1 LLENAVRYGGAAKV
15 SWATHGSNLVL
26 KVDDNGPGIPT
37 DQLEKVFDPFYRLE
51 QSRSLE
57 TGGYGLGLSI
67 ARTIIQSHGGDIQLV
82 NRNGAGLRAIVTI
95 PLDEN
100 ELIKGETDDTQN
112 AHSNVSGQRARQHG
126 AS

>member
-1 LLENAVRYGGAAKV
+1 LLENAVRYGGAAQV
-15 SWATHGSNLVL
+15 SWATHGSNLTL
-26 KVDDNGPGIPT
+26 NIDDNGPGIPV

-82 NRNGAGLRAIVTI
+82 NRNGAGLRAVVTI
-95 PLDEN
+95 PLDET
-100 ELIKGETDDTQN
+100 ELIEGETDETERVDP
-112 AHSNVSGQRARQHG
+112 AVAGQLARQQSAG
-126 AS
+126 